1 MDIFN
6 LIQSNL
12 LTPII
17 LFFLFGIIAA
27 RIKSDLKIP
36 EAISEFLPIYLLAA
50 IGLHGGIEM
59 RKTGFEEMLIPM
71 LVAIGLSLLF
81 TLNHYQILKRLG
93 KFNIFD
99 SYALASTYGAVGA
112 VTFSVGLSFLKNQG
126 VTSEGYLAAILAV
139 LEPAAFIMAIFL
151 TNMAVSKQ
159 IRSKKQSFS
168 KDDTSDIDIGMK
180 ETKTK
185 LSQVLQESITGK
197 AIVILLGSIVIGYII
212 GEEGF
217 EPISIVFDELFTGA
231 IVIFMIEMGIIA
243 GQRLEDIKKVGIFLT
258 SFAIIMPTFNGII
271 GVLVSTAL
279 GLSLGGAV
287 MFGLLLAS
295 ASFIAAPAVL
305 RHAIPQANPKSLYYI
320 CIGNNIPI
328 QHYCIIANHVY
339 RLNMGSWR
347 RSNRLIQ
354 LCYKGVHMKLYN
366 VKLLTITCEIL
377 AQKNVIDILKNH
389 NITGYTSY
397 EVDGNGEKGLRGQG
411 IQAEKNVKV
420 EIIMREEKLSD
431 VIEDISRTLFPD
443 FTIILYV
450 SDVGVV
456 RTEKF

>member
-1 MDIFN
+1 MEILQ

-59 RKTGFEEMLIPM
+59 RNTGFENMLIPM
-71 LVAIGLSLLF
+71 FVAIGLSLLF
-81 TLNHYQILKRLG
+81 TLNHYQILRRLG

-126 VTSEGYLAAILAV
+126 VTSEGYLAAILAI
-139 LEPAAFIMAIFL
+139 LEPVAFIMAIFL

-159 IRSKKQSFS
+159 IRAKKQSFTN
-168 KDDTSDIDIGMK
+168 DELSDIDVGLK
-180 ETKTK
+180 QTKTK
-185 LSQVLQESITGK
+185 LSQVLHESLTGK
-197 AIVILLGSIVIGYII
+197 AIVILLGSIVIGYMI

-217 EPISIVFDELFTGA
+217 SSISIVFDQMFTGA

-243 GQRLEDIKKVGIFLT
+243 GQRLGDIKKVGIFLVA
-258 SFAIIMPTFNGII
+258 FAVIMPTFNGII
-271 GVLVSTAL
+271 GVLVATAM

-305 RHAIPQANPKSLYYI
+305 RHSIPQANPSLYITSALGITFPFNIIVLLPIMFIVSTFVHGEGSIDLFNYI
-320 CIGNNIPI
+320 
-328 QHYCIIANHVY
+328 
-339 RLNMGSWR
+339 
-347 RSNRLIQ
+347 
-354 LCYKGVHMKLYN
+354 
-366 VKLLTITCEIL
+366 T
-377 AQKNVIDILKNH
+377 
-389 NITGYTSY
+389 
-397 EVDGNGEKGLRGQG
+397 KGL
-411 IQAEKNVKV
+411 I
-420 EIIMREEKLSD
+420 
-431 VIEDISRTLFPD
+431 
-443 FTIILYV
+443 
-450 SDVGVV
+450 
-456 RTEKF
+456 

>member
-1 MDIFN
+1 MDILQ

-59 RKTGFEEMLIPM
+59 RNTGFENMLIPM
-71 LVAIGLSLLF
+71 LAAIGLSLLF
-81 TLNHYQILKRLG
+81 TLNHYQILRRLG

-112 VTFSVGLSFLKNQG
+112 VTFSVGLSFLKNQD
-126 VTSEGYLAAILAV
+126 VSSEGYLAAVLAV
-139 LEPAAFIMAIFL
+139 LEPVAFILAIFL

-159 IRSKKQSFS
+159 IKAKKKSFTS
-168 KDDTSDIDIGMK
+168 DTSDIDVGMHN
-180 ETKTK
+180 TKTK
-185 LSQVLQESITGK
+185 LSQVLHESITGK

-212 GEEGF
+212 GKDGF
-217 EPISIVFDELFTGA
+217 SSIKIVFDEMFTGA

-243 GQRLEDIKKVGIFLT
+243 GQRLDDIKKVGVFLT
-258 SFAIIMPTFNGII
+258 AFAIIMPTFNGII
-271 GVLVSTAL
+271 GVLVATAM

-305 RHAIPQANPKSLYYI
+305 RHAIPQAKPSLYITSALGITFPYNIIVLLPIMFTVSSIVHTGEGSIDLFNYI
-320 CIGNNIPI
+320 
-328 QHYCIIANHVY
+328 
-339 RLNMGSWR
+339 
-347 RSNRLIQ
+347 
-354 LCYKGVHMKLYN
+354 
-366 VKLLTITCEIL
+366 VKNWI
-377 AQKNVIDILKNH
+377 
-389 NITGYTSY
+389 
-397 EVDGNGEKGLRGQG
+397 
-411 IQAEKNVKV
+411 
-420 EIIMREEKLSD
+420 
-431 VIEDISRTLFPD
+431 
-443 FTIILYV
+443 
-450 SDVGVV
+450 
-456 RTEKF
+456 

>member
-1 MDIFN
+1 MDILQ

-12 LTPII
+12 LTPIV

-27 RIKSDLKIP
+27 RIKSDLKMP

-71 LVAIGLSLLF
+71 LVAIGISLLF
-81 TLNHYQILKRLG
+81 TLNHYQILRRLG

-139 LEPAAFIMAIFL
+139 LEPVAFILAIFL

-159 IRSKKQSFS
+159 IRTKKQSIS
-168 KDDTSDIDIGMK
+168 DDEELDIGMK
-180 ETKTK
+180 QTSTK
-185 LSQVLQESITGK
+185 LSQVLKESITGK

-212 GEEGF
+212 GKEGF
-217 EPISIVFDELFTGA
+217 ESISIVFDELFTGA

-258 SFAIIMPTFNGII
+258 AFSVIMPTFNGII

-305 RHAIPQANPKSLYYI
+305 RHAIPQANPSLYITSALGITFPY
-320 CIGNNIPI
+320 NIIVLLPI
-328 QHYCIIANHVY
+328 
-339 RLNMGSWR
+339 M
-347 RSNRLIQ
+347 
-354 LCYKGVHMKLYN
+354 
-366 VKLLTITCEIL
+366 
-377 AQKNVIDILKNH
+377 
-389 NITGYTSY
+389 
-397 EVDGNGEKGLRGQG
+397 
-411 IQAEKNVKV
+411 
-420 EIIMREEKLSD
+420 
-431 VIEDISRTLFPD
+431 
-443 FTIILYV
+443 FTISTWVHGEEAIDLFNYV
-450 SDVGVV
+450 SKV
-456 RTEKF
+456 FI

>member
-1 MDIFN
+1 MDILQ

-12 LTPII
+12 LTPIV

-27 RIKSDLKIP
+27 RIKSDLKMP

-59 RKTGFEEMLIPM
+59 RKTGFEEMLVPM

-81 TLNHYQILKRLG
+81 TLNHYQILRRLG

-139 LEPAAFIMAIFL
+139 LEPVAFILAIFL

-159 IRSKKQSFS
+159 IRTKKQSIS
-168 KDDTSDIDIGMK
+168 DDEELDIGMK
-180 ETKTK
+180 QTSTK
-185 LSQVLQESITGK
+185 LSQVLKESITGK

-212 GEEGF
+212 GKEGF
-217 EPISIVFDELFTGA
+217 ESISIVFDELFTGA

-258 SFAIIMPTFNGII
+258 SFSIIIPTINGII

-305 RHAIPQANPKSLYYI
+305 RHAIPQANPSLYITSALGITFPY
-320 CIGNNIPI
+320 NIIVLLPI
-328 QHYCIIANHVY
+328 
-339 RLNMGSWR
+339 M
-347 RSNRLIQ
+347 
-354 LCYKGVHMKLYN
+354 
-366 VKLLTITCEIL
+366 
-377 AQKNVIDILKNH
+377 
-389 NITGYTSY
+389 
-397 EVDGNGEKGLRGQG
+397 
-411 IQAEKNVKV
+411 
-420 EIIMREEKLSD
+420 
-431 VIEDISRTLFPD
+431 
-443 FTIILYV
+443 FTISTWVHGEEAIDLFNYV
-450 SDVGVV
+450 TKV
-456 RTEKF
+456 FI

>member
-1 MDIFN
+1 MDILE

-59 RKTGFEEMLIPM
+59 RNTGFENMLIPM
-71 LVAIGLSLLF
+71 FVAIGLSLLF
-81 TLNHYQILKRLG
+81 TLNHYHILRRLG

-112 VTFSVGLSFLKNQG
+112 VHFSVGLSFLKNQG
-126 VTSEGYLAAILAV
+126 VSSEGYLAAILAV
-139 LEPAAFIMAIFL
+139 LEPLAFIMAIFM

-159 IRSKKQSFS
+159 NKTKQQSLG
-168 KDDTSDIDIGMK
+168 DTSSEMDLGLNQSKVKISK
-180 ETKTK
+180 
-185 LSQVLQESITGK
+185 VLRESITGK

-217 EPISIVFDELFTGA
+217 QSIKIVFDDLFTGA

-243 GQRLEDIKKVGIFLT
+243 GQRLDDIKKVGIFLT
-258 SFAIIMPTFNGII
+258 TFAVLIPTFNGII
-271 GVLVSTAL
+271 GVLISTAI

-305 RHAIPQANPKSLYYI
+305 RHAIPQAKPSLYITSALGITFPY
-320 CIGNNIPI
+320 NIIVTLPI
-328 QHYCIIANHVY
+328 
-339 RLNMGSWR
+339 L
-347 RSNRLIQ
+347 
-354 LCYKGVHMKLYN
+354 
-366 VKLLTITCEIL
+366 
-377 AQKNVIDILKNH
+377 
-389 NITGYTSY
+389 
-397 EVDGNGEKGLRGQG
+397 
-411 IQAEKNVKV
+411 
-420 EIIMREEKLSD
+420 
-431 VIEDISRTLFPD
+431 
-443 FTIILYV
+443 FTISSFLHNGDGTINLFSV
-450 SDVGVV
+450 
-456 RTEKF
+456 FINN

>member
-1 MDIFN
+1 MDILQ

-12 LTPII
+12 LTPIV

-27 RIKSDLKIP
+27 RIKSDLKMP

-59 RKTGFEEMLIPM
+59 RKTGFEEMLVPM

-81 TLNHYQILKRLG
+81 TLNHYQILRRLG

-126 VTSEGYLAAILAV
+126 VSSEGYLAAILAV
-139 LEPAAFIMAIFL
+139 LEPVAFILAIFL

-159 IRSKKQSFS
+159 IRTKKQSFA
-168 KDDTSDIDIGMK
+168 DDEELEIGMK
-180 ETKTK
+180 QSSTK
-185 LSQVLQESITGK
+185 LSQVLKESITGK

-212 GEEGF
+212 GKEGF
-217 EPISIVFDELFTGA
+217 ESISIVFDELFTGA

-258 SFAIIMPTFNGII
+258 AFSIIIPTFNGII

-305 RHAIPQANPKSLYYI
+305 RYAIPQANPSLYITSALGITFPY
-320 CIGNNIPI
+320 NIIVLLPI
-328 QHYCIIANHVY
+328 
-339 RLNMGSWR
+339 M
-347 RSNRLIQ
+347 
-354 LCYKGVHMKLYN
+354 
-366 VKLLTITCEIL
+366 
-377 AQKNVIDILKNH
+377 
-389 NITGYTSY
+389 
-397 EVDGNGEKGLRGQG
+397 
-411 IQAEKNVKV
+411 
-420 EIIMREEKLSD
+420 
-431 VIEDISRTLFPD
+431 
-443 FTIILYV
+443 FTISTWVHGEGTIDLFNYV
-450 SDVGVV
+450 SKV
-456 RTEKF
+456 FI

>member
-1 MDIFN
+1 MDILE

-12 LTPII
+12 LTPIV

-27 RIKSDLKIP
+27 RIKSDLKMP

-59 RKTGFEEMLIPM
+59 RKTGFEEMLVPM

-81 TLNHYQILKRLG
+81 TLNHYQILRRLG

-126 VTSEGYLAAILAV
+126 VSSEGYLAAILAV
-139 LEPAAFIMAIFL
+139 LEPVAFILAIFL

-159 IRSKKQSFS
+159 IRTKKQSIS
-168 KDDTSDIDIGMK
+168 DDEELDIGMK
-180 ETKTK
+180 QTSTK
-185 LSQVLQESITGK
+185 LSQVLKESITGK

-212 GEEGF
+212 GKEGF

-258 SFAIIMPTFNGII
+258 AFSVIIPTINGII

-305 RHAIPQANPKSLYYI
+305 RHAIPQANPSLYITSALGITFPY
-320 CIGNNIPI
+320 NIIVLLPI
-328 QHYCIIANHVY
+328 
-339 RLNMGSWR
+339 M
-347 RSNRLIQ
+347 
-354 LCYKGVHMKLYN
+354 
-366 VKLLTITCEIL
+366 
-377 AQKNVIDILKNH
+377 
-389 NITGYTSY
+389 
-397 EVDGNGEKGLRGQG
+397 
-411 IQAEKNVKV
+411 
-420 EIIMREEKLSD
+420 
-431 VIEDISRTLFPD
+431 
-443 FTIILYV
+443 FTISTWVHGEEAIDLFNYV
-450 SDVGVV
+450 TKV
-456 RTEKF
+456 FI

>member
-1 MDIFN
+1 MDILQ

-59 RKTGFEEMLIPM
+59 RNTGFENMLIPM

-81 TLNHYQILKRLG
+81 TLNHYQILRRLG

-126 VTSEGYLAAILAV
+126 VSSEGYIAAILAI
-139 LEPAAFIMAIFL
+139 LEPVAFILAIFL

-159 IRSKKQSFS
+159 IKAKKKSFTN
-168 KDDTSDIDIGMK
+168 DDSSDSDVDVQN
-180 ETKTK
+180 KTK
-185 LSQVLQESITGK
+185 LSQVLHESITGK
-197 AIVILLGSIVIGYII
+197 AIVILLGSIIIGYII

-217 EPISIVFDELFTGA
+217 GSIKIVFDEMFTGA

-243 GQRLEDIKKVGIFLT
+243 GQRLDDIKKVGIFLT
-258 SFAIIMPTFNGII
+258 AFAIIMPTFNGIV
-271 GVLVSTAL
+271 GVLVATVM

-305 RHAIPQANPKSLYYI
+305 RHAIPQAKPSLYITSALGITFPY
-320 CIGNNIPI
+320 NIIVLLPI
-328 QHYCIIANHVY
+328 
-339 RLNMGSWR
+339 M
-347 RSNRLIQ
+347 
-354 LCYKGVHMKLYN
+354 
-366 VKLLTITCEIL
+366 
-377 AQKNVIDILKNH
+377 
-389 NITGYTSY
+389 
-397 EVDGNGEKGLRGQG
+397 
-411 IQAEKNVKV
+411 
-420 EIIMREEKLSD
+420 
-431 VIEDISRTLFPD
+431 
-443 FTIILYV
+443 FTISSIIHTGEGTIDLFNYIIK
-450 SDVGVV
+450 DLI
-456 RTEKF
+456 

>member
-1 MDIFN
+1 MDILQ

-12 LTPII
+12 LTPIV

-59 RKTGFEEMLIPM
+59 RNTGFENMLIPM

-81 TLNHYQILKRLG
+81 TLNHYQILRRLG

-126 VTSEGYLAAILAV
+126 VSSEGFLAAVLAV
-139 LEPAAFIMAIFL
+139 LEPVAFILAIFL

-159 IRSKKQSFS
+159 IKAKKKSFAS
-168 KDDTSDIDIGMK
+168 DDTSDIEVEMESG
-180 ETKTK
+180 KTK
-185 LSQVLQESITGK
+185 LSQVLHESITGK

-217 EPISIVFDELFTGA
+217 SSIKIVFDEMFTGA

-243 GQRLEDIKKVGIFLT
+243 GQRLDDIKKVGIFLT
-258 SFAIIMPTFNGII
+258 AFAIIMPTFNGII
-271 GVLVSTAL
+271 GVLVATVM

-305 RHAIPQANPKSLYYI
+305 RNAIPQAKPSLYITSALGITFPY
-320 CIGNNIPI
+320 NIIVLLPI
-328 QHYCIIANHVY
+328 
-339 RLNMGSWR
+339 M
-347 RSNRLIQ
+347 
-354 LCYKGVHMKLYN
+354 
-366 VKLLTITCEIL
+366 
-377 AQKNVIDILKNH
+377 
-389 NITGYTSY
+389 
-397 EVDGNGEKGLRGQG
+397 
-411 IQAEKNVKV
+411 
-420 EIIMREEKLSD
+420 
-431 VIEDISRTLFPD
+431 
-443 FTIILYV
+443 FTISSFVHTGEGSIDLFNYII
-450 SDVGVV
+450 SDWI
-456 RTEKF
+456 

>member
-1 MDIFN
+1 MDILQ

-59 RKTGFEEMLIPM
+59 RNTGFENMLIPM

-81 TLNHYQILKRLG
+81 TLNHYQILRRLG

-126 VTSEGYLAAILAV
+126 VSSEGYLAAILAV
-139 LEPAAFIMAIFL
+139 LEPVAFILAIFL

-159 IRSKKQSFS
+159 IKAKKKSFTS
-168 KDDTSDIDIGMK
+168 DDASDIDVGIQN
-180 ETKTK
+180 KTK
-185 LSQVLQESITGK
+185 LSQVLHESITGK

-217 EPISIVFDELFTGA
+217 SSIKIVFDEMFTGA

-243 GQRLEDIKKVGIFLT
+243 GQRLDDIKKVGLFLT
-258 SFAIIMPTFNGII
+258 AFAIIMPTFNGII
-271 GVLVSTAL
+271 GVLVATTM

-305 RHAIPQANPKSLYYI
+305 RHAIPQAKPSLYITSALGITFPY
-320 CIGNNIPI
+320 NIIVLLPI
-328 QHYCIIANHVY
+328 
-339 RLNMGSWR
+339 M
-347 RSNRLIQ
+347 
-354 LCYKGVHMKLYN
+354 
-366 VKLLTITCEIL
+366 
-377 AQKNVIDILKNH
+377 
-389 NITGYTSY
+389 
-397 EVDGNGEKGLRGQG
+397 
-411 IQAEKNVKV
+411 
-420 EIIMREEKLSD
+420 
-431 VIEDISRTLFPD
+431 
-443 FTIILYV
+443 FTISSILHTGEGSIDLFNYII
-450 SDVGVV
+450 
-456 RTEKF
+456 KNWI

>member
-1 MDIFN
+1 MDILQ

-59 RKTGFEEMLIPM
+59 RNTGFENMLIPM

-81 TLNHYQILKRLG
+81 TLNHYQILRRLG

-126 VTSEGYLAAILAV
+126 VTSEGYLAAVLAV
-139 LEPAAFIMAIFL
+139 LEPVAFIMAIFL

-159 IRSKKQSFS
+159 IRQKKESVS
-168 KDDTSDIDIGMK
+168 KDDTSDLDMGIQ

-185 LSQVLQESITGK
+185 LSQVLHDSITGK

-212 GEEGF
+212 GEDGF
-217 EPISIVFDELFTGA
+217 DSIRIVFDEMFTGA

-243 GQRLEDIKKVGIFLT
+243 GQRLDDIKKVGIFLT
-258 SFAIIMPTFNGII
+258 AFAIIMPTFNGII
-271 GVLVSTAL
+271 GVLVATAM

-305 RHAIPQANPKSLYYI
+305 RHSIPQAKPSLYITSALGITFPY
-320 CIGNNIPI
+320 NIIVLLPI
-328 QHYCIIANHVY
+328 MFAISTI
-339 RLNMGSWR
+339 
-347 RSNRLIQ
+347 
-354 LCYKGVHMKLYN
+354 VH
-366 VKLLTITCEIL
+366 
-377 AQKNVIDILKNH
+377 
-389 NITGYTSY
+389 
-397 EVDGNGEKGLRGQG
+397 NGEGS
-411 IQAEKNVKV
+411 I
-420 EIIMREEKLSD
+420 D
-431 VIEDISRTLFPD
+431 LFHYITKD
-443 FTIILYV
+443 WI
-450 SDVGVV
+450 
-456 RTEKF
+456 

>member
-1 MDIFN
+1 MDILQ

-36 EAISEFLPIYLLAA
+36 EAISEFFPIYLLAA

-59 RKTGFEEMLIPM
+59 RNTGFENMLIPM

-81 TLNHYQILKRLG
+81 TLNHYQILRRLG

-126 VTSEGYLAAILAV
+126 VSSEGYLAAILAV
-139 LEPAAFIMAIFL
+139 LEPVAFILAIFL
-151 TNMAVSKQ
+151 TNMAVAKQ
-159 IRSKKQSFS
+159 IRAKKQSFTT
-168 KDDTSDIDIGMK
+168 DDASDIDAGLQG
-180 ETKTK
+180 TKTK
-185 LSQVLQESITGK
+185 LSQVLHESVTGK

-212 GEEGF
+212 GEDGF
-217 EPISIVFDELFTGA
+217 SSIQIVFDEMFTGA

-243 GQRLEDIKKVGIFLT
+243 GQRLGDIKKVGVFLIAF
-258 SFAIIMPTFNGII
+258 SVIMPTFNGIV
-271 GVLVSTAL
+271 GVLVATAM

-305 RHAIPQANPKSLYYI
+305 RHAIPQANPSLYITSALGITFPYNIIVLLPIMFAVSTLVHGDGSIDLFNYI
-320 CIGNNIPI
+320 SDG
-328 QHYCIIANHVY
+328 
-339 RLNMGSWR
+339 
-347 RSNRLIQ
+347 
-354 LCYKGVHMKLYN
+354 
-366 VKLLTITCEIL
+366 LT
-377 AQKNVIDILKNH
+377 
-389 NITGYTSY
+389 
-397 EVDGNGEKGLRGQG
+397 
-411 IQAEKNVKV
+411 
-420 EIIMREEKLSD
+420 
-431 VIEDISRTLFPD
+431 
-443 FTIILYV
+443 
-450 SDVGVV
+450 
-456 RTEKF
+456 

>member
-1 MDIFN
+1 MDILQ

-59 RKTGFEEMLIPM
+59 RNAGFENMLVPM
-71 LVAIGLSLLF
+71 LAAIGLSLLF
-81 TLNHYQILKRLG
+81 TLNHYQILRRLG
-93 KFNIFD
+93 KFNLFD

-126 VTSEGYLAAILAV
+126 VTSEGYLTAILAV
-139 LEPAAFIMAIFL
+139 LEPVAFIMAIFL

-159 IRSKKQSFS
+159 IRAKKQSFS
-168 KDDTSDIDIGMK
+168 KDDTSDIDMGMR

-185 LSQVLQESITGK
+185 LSQVLHESITGK

-212 GEEGF
+212 GEAGF
-217 EPISIVFDELFTGA
+217 EPIKIVFDEMFVGA

-243 GQRLEDIKKVGIFLT
+243 GQRLDDLKKVGIFLT
-258 SFAIIMPTFNGII
+258 AFAIIMPTFNGII
-271 GVLVSTAL
+271 GVLVATGL
-279 GLSLGGAV
+279 GLSIGGAV

-305 RHAIPQANPKSLYYI
+305 RHAIPEAKPSLYITSALGITFPYNIIVLLPIMFAISSIVHNAEGSIDLFHYI
-320 CIGNNIPI
+320 
-328 QHYCIIANHVY
+328 
-339 RLNMGSWR
+339 
-347 RSNRLIQ
+347 
-354 LCYKGVHMKLYN
+354 
-366 VKLLTITCEIL
+366 T
-377 AQKNVIDILKNH
+377 
-389 NITGYTSY
+389 
-397 EVDGNGEKGLRGQG
+397 QG
-411 IQAEKNVKV
+411 WI
-420 EIIMREEKLSD
+420 
-431 VIEDISRTLFPD
+431 
-443 FTIILYV
+443 
-450 SDVGVV
+450 
-456 RTEKF
+456 

>member
-1 MDIFN
+1 MDFLQ

-59 RKTGFEEMLIPM
+59 RNTGFENMVIPM
-71 LVAIGLSLLF
+71 FVAIALSLLF
-81 TLNHYQILKRLG
+81 TLNHYQILRRLG
-93 KFNIFD
+93 KFNLFD

-126 VTSEGYLAAILAV
+126 VSSEGYLAAILAI
-139 LEPAAFIMAIFL
+139 LEPVSFILAIFL

-159 IRSKKQSFS
+159 IRAKKQSFTN
-168 KDDTSDIDIGMK
+168 DDTSDLDMGIQ

-185 LSQVLQESITGK
+185 LSQVLHESVTGK
-197 AIVILLGSIVIGYII
+197 AIVILLGSIIIGYII

-217 EPISIVFDELFTGA
+217 SSIKIVFDEMFTGA

-243 GQRLEDIKKVGIFLT
+243 GQRLDDIKKVGIFLT
-258 SFAIIMPTFNGII
+258 AFAIIMPTFNGII
-271 GVLVSTAL
+271 GVLVATGL
-279 GLSLGGAV
+279 GLSLGGTV

-305 RHAIPQANPKSLYYI
+305 RHAIPQAKPSLYITSALGITFPYNIIVLLPIMFAVASLVHTEGSIDLFNYI
-320 CIGNNIPI
+320 TKDW
-328 QHYCIIANHVY
+328 
-339 RLNMGSWR
+339 S
-347 RSNRLIQ
+347 
-354 LCYKGVHMKLYN
+354 
-366 VKLLTITCEIL
+366 
-377 AQKNVIDILKNH
+377 
-389 NITGYTSY
+389 
-397 EVDGNGEKGLRGQG
+397 
-411 IQAEKNVKV
+411 
-420 EIIMREEKLSD
+420 
-431 VIEDISRTLFPD
+431 
-443 FTIILYV
+443 
-450 SDVGVV
+450 
-456 RTEKF
+456 